1 MIATFK
7 PQNRCVSGP
16 LHVER
21 EPAIRAALEQYRE
34 LMG

>member
-1 MIATFK
+1 MTTTLE
-7 PQNRCVSGP
+7 PQNRWVSGP

-21 EPAIRAALEQYRE
+21 EPAIRAAREQYRE